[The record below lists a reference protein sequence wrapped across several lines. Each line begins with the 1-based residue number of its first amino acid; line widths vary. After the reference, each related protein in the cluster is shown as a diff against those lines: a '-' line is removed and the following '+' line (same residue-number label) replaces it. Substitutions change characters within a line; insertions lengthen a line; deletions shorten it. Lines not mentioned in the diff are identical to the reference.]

1 MTLPITEAIL
11 RGALRP
17 NLIATTVSQER
28 QSLLMRQ
35 LRHTHERSNL
45 IELEKDIANAL
56 RDFTHVAIAYE
67 QDNRM
72 KRAMAQLNRT
82 DDPTSYTRAYKSVL
96 SGIISEPAI
105 SSPAIRIYKAIL
117 QLEKMRTVWALTDLH
132 ATMKDDKYIRPEV
145 KSLLVRIKGYCQE
158 TKVWNNEMPQE
169 VKTLLQNMLTELYFS
184 LIHTFSPILYQQED
198 LDFDDD
204 FEDFVYQWKGSFPEE
219 EEVRQYKEEEARIR
233 KDNATIRRNE
243 QAENASD
250 TKDEEKA
257 HPMTKAEQF
266 LIDTTRYEFL
276 KMPMIIA
283 LDSRNEEARR
293 RKAILL
299 IETMLE
305 SPAHAAAM
313 LEHLGFL
320 QWIKEKYEKG
330 YTKTKYDKFCTKIIM
345 GQEGTAF
352 QNYRLSLDVKRTN
365 YKKYHS
371 WEYTEKVKEEY
382 ISIKNNT
389 SQDKDS

>member
-1 MTLPITEAIL
+1 
-11 RGALRP
+11 
-17 NLIATTVSQER
+17 
-28 QSLLMRQ
+28 
-35 LRHTHERSNL
+35 
-45 IELEKDIANAL
+45 
-56 RDFTHVAIAYE
+56 
-67 QDNRM
+67 
-72 KRAMAQLNRT
+72 
-82 DDPTSYTRAYKSVL
+82 
-96 SGIISEPAI
+96 
-105 SSPAIRIYKAIL
+105 
-117 QLEKMRTVWALTDLH
+117 
-132 ATMKDDKYIRPEV
+132 
-145 KSLLVRIKGYCQE
+145 
-158 TKVWNNEMPQE
+158 
-169 VKTLLQNMLTELYFS
+169 
-184 LIHTFSPILYQQED
+184 
-198 LDFDDD
+198 
-204 FEDFVYQWKGSFPEE
+204 
-219 EEVRQYKEEEARIR
+219 
-233 KDNATIRRNE
+233 
-243 QAENASD
+243 
-250 TKDEEKA
+250 
-257 HPMTKAEQF
+257 
-266 LIDTTRYEFL
+266 
-276 KMPMIIA
+276 MIIA